1 MALEPGV
8 YREGKYG
15 MRVED
20 NLVIVPDT
28 VNEFGEF
35 YRFDNM
41 FYHPL
46 EREIIEP
53 DLLHDDEVEWIN
65 AYHAKTFELLSPHLE
80 EEEVEYL
87 RKATAPIFKSG
98 NIRKAEGGTS

>member
-1 MALEPGV
+1 
-8 YREGKYG
+8 

-46 EREIIEP
+46 EREIIKP

-65 AYHAKTFELLSPHLE
+65 AYHAKTFEVLSPHLE

-98 NIRKAEGGTS
+98 TIRKDEGGTS